1 MDDVSRYLKCLWSD
15 EFLRQ
20 NTQIPPLRF
29 NSEAFN
35 KTKDKKLKLGY
46 LVFKTSTGETEFGL
60 ENLPI
65 SKASKR
71 AMTMT
76 IDKLREKGHEL
87 IPFEIPQQDILEMIS
102 CYIGFAKVASVP
114 GMLDLQ
120 AKRHEYLLPQYK
132 VLMTAATLPDF
143 AKSFIAWFLSSFTNE
158 QRLAHRLRALKSKNW
173 AQVNQLHTRMDAWR

>member
-1 MDDVSRYLKCLWSD
+1 MIGYSSPQNAVISCTGPLCNSVDDVSRYLKCLWSD

-20 NTQIPPLRF
+20 NTQVPPLLF

-46 LVFKTSTGETEFGL
+46 LVFKNSTGETEFGL

-87 IPFEIPQQDILEMIS
+87 IPFEIPQ
-102 CYIGFAKVASVP
+102 
-114 GMLDLQ
+114 
-120 AKRHEYLLPQYK
+120 
-132 VLMTAATLPDF
+132 
-143 AKSFIAWFLSSFTNE
+143 
-158 QRLAHRLRALKSKNW
+158 
-173 AQVNQLHTRMDAWR
+173 

>member
-15 EFLRQ
+15 EFLRL

-29 NSEAFN
+29 NNEAYS
-35 KTKDKKLKLGY
+35 KTRDKKLKLGY
-46 LVFKTSTGETEFGL
+46 LVFKSSSGEHEFGL

-76 IDKLREKGHEL
+76 IEKLREKGHEL
-87 IPFEIPQQDILEMIS
+87 IPFEIPHQDILEMIS

-114 GMLDLQ
+114 GMEDLQ

-132 VLMTAATLPDF
+132 LLLTAATLPDF
-143 AKSFIAWFLSSFTNE
+143 AKSVISWFLNAFTNE
-158 QRLAHRLRALKSKNW
+158 QRLAHRLRALMSKNW
-173 AQVNQLHTRMDAWR
+173 IQINQLHTRMDAWR